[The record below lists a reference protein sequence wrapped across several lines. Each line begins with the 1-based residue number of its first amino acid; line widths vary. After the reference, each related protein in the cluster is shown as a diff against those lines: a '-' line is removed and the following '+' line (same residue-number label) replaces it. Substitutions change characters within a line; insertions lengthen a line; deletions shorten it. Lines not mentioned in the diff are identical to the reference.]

1 MTPTSQRVWG
11 DGGRARSGPALWGKS
26 AGNITLS
33 DLNRNYRVAASLT
46 NFSKVARVNV
56 ANDAGD
62 DVAFWLNS
70 ADDGDFLLQLASAAD
85 RPHQCPF
92 GSGCTQPSASA

>member
-1 MTPTSQRVWG
+1 LMRTGTSVQSRLTRVE
-11 DGGRARSGPALWGKS
+11 
-26 AGNITLS
+26 T
-33 DLNRNYRVAASLT
+33 ASLT

-62 DVAFWLNS
+62 DVAFSLNS